1 LKSTTYIIVCVL
13 LFGFCSAANKSISE
27 LGKVQIEDLFSNS
40 KSTLILADSENFE
53 FQEFNKNLMNNE
65 DFELESLEISD
76 IDISTFGEYENF
88 LNKYYDENF
97 IDINSRFIKQL
108 EFIFSTSFGNR
119 IPFGANAKVAFDS
132 GLDFGLTLSPNS
144 TFKIFNKDS
153 RLYGNLNTTLITP
166 IDKRHEKYQIIRL
179 TGGITS
185 YINKNIFIS
194 SGVSIISSKGGYV
207 DGHLIPARHI
217 ENPTSTFGSSINFDL
232 GYKFNIIK
240 QINIGLYLRAQ
251 SMISGTLDPPIN
263 GGGTLET
270 LSFGLIFESPVYLV
284 Y

>member
-1 LKSTTYIIVCVL
+1 MKSTTYIIVCVL
-13 LFGFCSAANKSISE
+13 LFGFSSAANKSISE

-251 SMISGTLDPPIN
+251 SMISGTLNPPIN

>member
-1 LKSTTYIIVCVL
+1 LKITSYTIVTIL
-13 LFGFCSAANKSISE
+13 LFSFSSAANKSITE
-27 LGKVQIEDLFSNS
+27 LGNVQIEDLFYNS
-40 KSTLILADSENFE
+40 EAPLAPAEIEKIELYQVDKILE
-53 FQEFNKNLMNNE
+53 KNE
-65 DFELESLEISD
+65 DLELESLEIAD
-76 IDISTFGEYENF
+76 IDLATFGEYEAF
-88 LNKYYDENF
+88 LNKYYDDNF

-108 EFIFSTSFGNR
+108 EFIFSTSAGTR

-132 GLDFGLTLSPNS
+132 GIDFGLTLAANS

-153 RLYGNLNTTLITP
+153 RLYGNLNITQITP

-251 SMISGTLDPPIN
+251 SMISGTLNPPIN